1 MTSAAP
7 EDAASSRGSSSCP
20 NRASKLLLEQGFIC
34 QRHLKHCLLAGTLG
48 SYVNRGRSMLDHF
61 IILHYEKKIMR
72 SSPAQAIL
80 RSKNYSH

>member
-1 MTSAAP
+1 
-7 EDAASSRGSSSCP
+7 
-20 NRASKLLLEQGFIC
+20 LLLEQGFIC
-34 QRHLKHCLLAGTLG
+34 QRHLKDCLLAGTLG
-48 SYVNRGRSMLDHF
+48 SYVDRGRSMLDHF